1 MSRRKKINGMS
12 EVMRERVLALPS
24 DDPIRAGILKAE
36 DGGSGNISLRNLN
49 LQGDSPAVTILF
61 KFLSTNETVEELDLA
76 TNCINDIESPSTK
89 GTEKL
94 ANALKDNFTLTKVD
108 LSRNAIQLAE
118 GAKSL
123 AEAIEVNRTLRH
135 LNLEHN
141 SIGRKWVEDSDT
153 IYLEEDD
160 PTKYTDEFAK
170 TGELFGNT
178 PKGPGYVYTTEG
190 FAEFCAALEVNEG
203 LVYLDLSDNYLFDEG
218 ARLLIESIPKS
229 KTLRYIDLSGNFIS
243 DENCDLLH
251 GVCEEKGIKLS
262 LAKKEL

>member
-1 MSRRKKINGMS
+1 
-12 EVMRERVLALPS
+12 
-24 DDPIRAGILKAE
+24 
-36 DGGSGNISLRNLN
+36 
-49 LQGDSPAVTILF
+49 
-61 KFLSTNETVEELDLA
+61 VEELDLA

-190 FAEFCAALEVNEG
+190 FAEFCAALEVNEVHNRCMCFFTQICLLQG